1 MEHMASGDQGVTEP
15 AASIDGDPASLEDAA
30 AEAARLLARSS
41 QPLIAGLGAD
51 IEGARAAIAL
61 AEQVG
66 GVVEHMHSSVLMRD
80 LDCLRETGVMLTTPG
95 EARVRADVLLLVG
108 DALVETW
115 PALIERLLRL
125 PARPEGVDVAR
136 RVIWLAPEADA
147 KIPGFSGEITVIG
160 AGIGATRAVNLAVL
174 RARLKGRRVARAEIP
189 LPTLDALAADLKG
202 ARFGV
207 AIWTAARLGALEL
220 EMLNGLVRDLND
232 TTRFSTLPLAAPD
245 NGAGVLAACGWMTG
259 FPMRT
264 GFGTGAPEHNP
275 WRFDAERLVASG
287 ETDCVLWV
295 SAFGAP
301 PLVWR
306 GGSISVALCDRETRL
321 AETPKVRIEVARP
334 GVDHDAVLHSP
345 DTGTLGAVSAKAPR
359 TAAPTVA
366 EALARIAA
374 RLQDSSASTC

>member
-1 MEHMASGDQGVTEP
+1 MVHMASRDQVVTEA
-15 AASIDGDPASLEDAA
+15 AASINGEPASLEDAA
-30 AEAARLLARSS
+30 AAAAQLVARSG
-41 QPLIAGLGAD
+41 QPLIAGLGVD

-66 GVVEHMHSSVLMRD
+66 GVIEHMHSAALMRD

-136 RVIWLAPEADA
+136 QIIWLAPKADA
-147 KIPGFSGEITVIG
+147 KIPSFSGEMTVVG
-160 AGIGATRAVNLAVL
+160 AGLGANRAANLAAL
-174 RARLKGRRVARAEIP
+174 RARTKGRPVTRAEIP
-189 LPTLDALAADLKG
+189 LPTLDALAADLKS

-207 AIWTAARLGALEL
+207 AVWNSARLGALEL
-220 EMLNGLVRDLND
+220 EMLNGLVRDLNE

-295 SAFGAP
+295 SAFGAAP
-301 PLVWR
+301 PVWR
-306 GGSISVALCDRETRL
+306 GGAISVALCDRETRL

-345 DTGTLGAVSAKAPR
+345 DTGTLGAVSATAPR
-359 TAAPTVA
+359 TGAPTVA

-374 RLQDSSASTC
+374 RLQGPSASTC